1 MKKCLVVLSG
11 GLDSTVALY
20 HAVATYG
27 KENVMAVTFNYNSK
41 HNNEEFKRA
50 KKSTKKLGV
59 PHELIKIKE
68 VAKFLKSNLLQ
79 GGEAIPEGHYAESN
93 MKKTVVPFR
102 NGIMLAIAAGIA
114 ESNDCQVLMLGNHA
128 GDHAIYPDCRADFVE
143 AMSAAIRFGTYNSI
157 EIESPFCEISKTD
170 VVKAGKKL
178 KVAFRNTYSCYNGGK
193 VHCGRCSTCYE
204 RREAFFDAK
213 VKDPTKYLDTTPF
226 EVLRKDYTAKY
237 EAELAQQ

>member
-41 HNNEEFKRA
+41 HNVEEFKRA

-59 PHELIKIKE
+59 PHELVKIKE
-68 VAKFLKSNLLQ
+68 VSKYLKSNLLQ
-79 GGEAIPEGHYAESN
+79 GGGDIPEGHYAESN

-128 GDHAIYPDCRADFVE
+128 GDHAIYPDCRADFIE
-143 AMSAAIRFGTYNSI
+143 AMGAAVRYGTYNSI
-157 EIESPFCEISKTD
+157 EIESPFCEMSKTD
-170 VVKAGKKL
+170 IVKVGKKL
-178 KVAFRNTYSCYNGGK
+178 KVSFRNTYSCYNGK
-193 VHCGRCSTCYE
+193 PVHDGICSTCFE
-204 RREAFFDAK
+204 RRQAFKEAK
-213 VKDPTKYLDTTPF
+213 VKDPTKYSDPRPF
-226 EVLRKDYTAKY
+226 DEIEKEY
-237 EAELAQQ
+237 EARYQAELAAK